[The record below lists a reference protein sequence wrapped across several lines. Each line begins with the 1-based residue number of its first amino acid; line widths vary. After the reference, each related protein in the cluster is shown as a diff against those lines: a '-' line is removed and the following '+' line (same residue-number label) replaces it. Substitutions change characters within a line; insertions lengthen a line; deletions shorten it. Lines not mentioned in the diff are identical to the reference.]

1 MEVEILSPPTF
12 SDHVAALRYLLLVHG
27 VSDIPHLAGGEVLE
41 EVVVLDGLLDEVLG
55 VEVLVD
61 GGDGEGG
68 AAGHA
73 LPRHSL
79 LLVEGK
85 LPRHTVAVLQP
96 WVTDWVE
103 TRAGN
108 EPSRS
113 FTVENLLR
121 DYAKWKWN
129 GHKTYKHS

>member
-1 MEVEILSPPTF
+1 MGIEWRSRYYRLPCPTF

-85 LPRHTVAVLQP
+85 LPRHTVAVLGQGSQTG
-96 WVTDWVE
+96 WRLELAT
-103 TRAGN
+103 N
-108 EPSRS
+108 
-113 FTVENLLR
+113 LR
-121 DYAKWKWN
+121 DVP
-129 GHKTYKHS
+129 G